1 MVFGVFVKISM
12 EFCARDTHTQHTHT
26 DTERNI
32 SMIKHVGVTHKIKES
47 SGGRAALLK
56 TDA

>member
-12 EFCARDTHTQHTHT
+12 EFCARDTHTHT